1 MPVTIREATYSR
13 VELVT
18 AARSLIDANK
28 GVMTSAGPNHD
39 FSAVAITLSSKAPET
54 ATASV
59 KAQSPV
65 PIEFRGVPDIMP
77 ATHAPRWNARRA
89 SGSGSYGDD
98 DVGAGGRYPIRAKDS
113 RANREGPVGVIT
125 EVAATTGA
133 IAAGLL
139 KLWLAF

>member
-28 GVMTSAGPNHD
+28 GVMTPAGPNHD

-65 PIEFRGVPDIMP
+65 PIEFRGVRTSCRSPMPPEGTPADPALTVPCHTATMMLEQGVDIRFVQKILGQIGK
-77 ATHAPRWNARRA
+77 ARWASSPR
-89 SGSGSYGDD
+89 
-98 DVGAGGRYPIRAKDS
+98 
-113 RANREGPVGVIT
+113 
-125 EVAATTGA
+125 
-133 IAAGLL
+133 
-139 KLWLAF
+139 